1 MSKLD
6 PSMRGKV
13 MEIHNLVEKWE
24 SSDRIPLS
32 FDDWNTQVIGDGDLK
47 GWVEF
52 NITGYL
58 NYLLSYHRGEAE
70 DQGAHGD
77 PWLTDAE
84 QETMLSI
91 IKKAEEVIA

>member
-1 MSKLD
+1 
-6 PSMRGKV
+6 

-32 FDDWNTQVIGDGDLK
+32 FDDWNTQVIGDGDLE

-58 NYLLSYHRGEAE
+58 DYLLSYHRGEAE

-77 PWLTDAE
+77 PWFSDDEIVTMRNIIAE
-84 QETMLSI
+84 V
-91 IKKAEEVIA
+91 EEVMA

>member
-13 MEIHNLVEKWE
+13 MEIHKLVEKWE

-58 NYLLSYHRGEAE
+58 EWCIDYNENPADHKFEHGESWLSDDEIVTMRNIIAE
-70 DQGAHGD
+70 V
-77 PWLTDAE
+77 
-84 QETMLSI
+84 
-91 IKKAEEVIA
+91 EEVMA

>member
-32 FDDWNTQVIGDGDLK
+32 FDDWNTQVIEDGDLE

-58 NYLLSYHRGEAE
+58 DYLLSYHRGEAE

-77 PWLTDAE
+77 PWLSDDEIVTMRNIIAE
-84 QETMLSI
+84 V
-91 IKKAEEVIA
+91 KEVMA